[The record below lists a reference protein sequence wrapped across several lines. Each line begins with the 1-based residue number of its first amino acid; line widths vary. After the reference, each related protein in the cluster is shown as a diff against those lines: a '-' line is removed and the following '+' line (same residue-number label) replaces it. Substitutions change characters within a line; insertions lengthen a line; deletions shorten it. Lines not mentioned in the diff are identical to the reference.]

1 MHFHTWWNNTRLHI
15 QPFGSDNQNMN
26 GVKNA
31 TIDIMRGLHNQ
42 CTGFIIGMK
51 DFWRATKKINQKHYL
66 FFTYIVDNVLFFQ
79 ISLFPNLPFSK
90 FLIFSISFFC
100 QWFVLPILQITFS
113 PIFHHHN
120 FSLSPC
126 PLPQI
131 FLFPNLPVFQ
141 ITFSQFIP
149 TPLSPIPFSIFPKFS
164 LSHQPCLFTTF
175 PYPYFFCFNFPFS
188 PSPQLLSLLLGV

>member
-1 MHFHTWWNNTRLHI
+1 MYRVYYRNEGFLEGYKKDQPKTLSFFHLHCW
-15 QPFGSDNQNMN
+15 
-26 GVKNA
+26 
-31 TIDIMRGLHNQ
+31 Q
-42 CTGFIIGMK
+42 CS
-51 DFWRATKKINQKHYL
+51 
-66 FFTYIVDNVLFFQ
+66 FFQ

-126 PLPQI
+126 PLLQI

-149 TPLSPIPFSIFPKFS
+149 TPLSPIPFSRFPKFS